1 MSWKK
6 NVISYVLWLVYTLF
20 TGVVLISLA
29 SDITGG
35 TVNTAIVAV
44 GILGAAAILVLLL
57 HFFDLKLSSV
67 LMEKQGIWNAV
78 QAAVAVVL
86 LAVGIVLRVQ
96 AISGAAEDSVYFEL
110 AAVLPNQKVPQ
121 IVHGAVYLYVSIL
134 HTLFYFLGN
143 KLLVAVWFQI
153 VLQVLCG
160 LFLYCVVRRVSGP
173 LAALVTLGIFMCSPV
188 TIEKAVELSPELLFL
203 LPVLLVAWGM
213 TGSFGKNL
221 NKTAAF
227 FLGILTGA
235 LGYLDVSGFFLLFV
249 LAAVVCAQKEEGSG
263 KGAGAR
269 AGAFFLG
276 LLGAAVGFLGCIVAD
291 ASMSG
296 KNSIRVLK
304 AWGVLYRPE
313 NIVLYTTGEQTAIT
327 WEDWML
333 MVLLAMGIFS
343 FWLNRRQDKRSVYTI
358 GICLWMTA
366 TGFGIFT
373 PELIGNTGLYLLLL
387 LWGTVSLEECR
398 SLPAAAGAVEE
409 AAVPEGTTVSKK
421 AAVMEKTDALEEADV
436 RERAA
441 TLEKTVEIEKVEVL
455 PEEEMSERKEHLA
468 EQEESLT
475 EEKTLEKKQPKKVQY
490 IENPLPLPKKHVK
503 RVMDYSLKEMP
514 DEDDFDLDIG
524 DEDDFDY

>member
-20 TGVVLISLA
+20 TGVVIISLA
-29 SDITGG
+29 SDVTGG
-35 TVNTAIVAV
+35 TVNTAIVAA

-67 LMEKQGIWNAV
+67 LLEKQGIWNAV

-96 AISGAAEDSVYFEL
+96 AISGAAEESVYFEL

-173 LAALVTLGIFMCSPV
+173 LAALVTLGIFMCSTV
-188 TIEKAVELSPELLFL
+188 TIEKAVELSPEMLFL

-221 NKTAAF
+221 NKAAAL

-249 LAAVVCAQKEEGSG
+249 LAAVVCSQKEAGFG

-276 LLGAAVGFLGCIVAD
+276 LLGAAVGFLGCIVVD

-296 KNSIRVLK
+296 KNSVRVLK

-313 NIVLYTTGEQTAIT
+313 NIVFYTTGEQTAIT

-333 MVLLAMGIFS
+333 LVLLAMGIFS

-398 SLPAAAGAVEE
+398 SLPAAAVAVEE
-409 AAVPEGTTVSKK
+409 AAVQEETTVQERVAVSEK
-421 AAVMEKTDALEEADV
+421 AGAMEKTDAPEEADV
-436 RERAA
+436 
-441 TLEKTVEIEKVEVL
+441 LEKTVAI
-455 PEEEMSERKEHLA
+455 
-468 EQEESLT
+468 
-475 EEKTLEKKQPKKVQY
+475 PKKVQY

>member
-20 TGVVLISLA
+20 TGVVIISLA
-29 SDITGG
+29 SDVTDG
-35 TVNTAIVAV
+35 TVNTAIVAA
-44 GILGAAAILVLLL
+44 GIFGAAAILVLLL

-67 LMEKQGIWNAV
+67 LLEEQGIWNAV

-96 AISGAAEDSVYFEL
+96 AISGAAEDSVYFEM

-188 TIEKAVELSPELLFL
+188 TIEKAVELSPEMLFL

-213 TGSFGKNL
+213 AGSIGKNL
-221 NKTAAF
+221 NKTAAL

-249 LAAVVCAQKEEGSG
+249 LAAVVCSQKAAGVG

-269 AGAFFLG
+269 AGAFLLG
-276 LLGAAVGFLGCIVAD
+276 LLGAVVGFLGCIVAD

-304 AWGVLYRPE
+304 AWGGLYQPE
-313 NIVLYTTGEQTAIT
+313 NIVFYTTGEQTAIN
-327 WEDWML
+327 WDDWML
-333 MVLLAMGIFS
+333 LVLLAMGIFS

-358 GICLWMTA
+358 GICLWLTA
-366 TGFGIFT
+366 MCFGIFT
-373 PELIGNTGLYLLLL
+373 PELDGNTGLYLLLL

-398 SLPAAAGAVEE
+398 RLPAASVAVEE
-409 AAVPEGTTVSKK
+409 AAVPEETDVLEK
-421 AAVMEKTDALEEADV
+421 AAM
-436 RERAA
+436 
-441 TLEKTVEIEKVEVL
+441 LEKAAAIPTKEL
-455 PEEEMSERKEHLA
+455 PEEELSERRENLA
-468 EQEESLT
+468 GQEESLT
-475 EEKTLEKKQPKKVQY
+475 GEKAPEKKQPQKVQY

-503 RVMDYSLKEMP
+503 CVMDYSLKEMP

>member
-20 TGVVLISLA
+20 TGVVIIGLA

-35 TVNTAIVAV
+35 TVNTAIVAA
-44 GILGAAAILVLLL
+44 GILGAAATILVLLL

-67 LMEKQGIWNAV
+67 LLEKQGIWNAV

-96 AISGAAEDSVYFEL
+96 AVPGAAEDSVYFQL
-110 AAVLPNQKVPQ
+110 AAVQPNQEVPQ

-160 LFLYCVVRRVSGP
+160 LFLYCVARRVSGP

-188 TIEKAVELSPELLFL
+188 TIEKAVELSPELFFL

-213 TGSFGKNL
+213 TGSFEKNL

-227 FLGILTGA
+227 LLGILTGV
-235 LGYLDVSGFFLLFV
+235 LGYLDVSGFFLLLV
-249 LAAVVCAQKEEGSG
+249 LAAVVCSQKEAGTG

-269 AGAFFLG
+269 AGAFLLG

-304 AWGVLYRPE
+304 AWGVLYQPE

-358 GICLWMTA
+358 GICLWLTA

-398 SLPAAAGAVEE
+398 SLQKAAVVVETADAMEETAVPKRVAVSETVV
-409 AAVPEGTTVSKK
+409 VPEGTTVSEK
-421 AAVMEKTDALEEADV
+421 AGVMEKTDA
-436 RERAA
+436 
-441 TLEKTVEIEKVEVL
+441 
-455 PEEEMSERKEHLA
+455 P
-468 EQEESLT
+468 
-475 EEKTLEKKQPKKVQY
+475 EKKQPKKVQY
-490 IENPLPLPKKHVK
+490 IENPLPLPKKHIK

>member
-20 TGVVLISLA
+20 TGVVIIGLA

-35 TVNTAIVAV
+35 TVNTAIVAA

-67 LMEKQGIWNAV
+67 LLEKQGIWNAV

-96 AISGAAEDSVYFEL
+96 AVPGAAEDSVYFQL
-110 AAVLPNQKVPQ
+110 AAVQPNQEVPQ

-160 LFLYCVVRRVSGP
+160 LFLYCVARRVSGP

-188 TIEKAVELSPELLFL
+188 TIEKAVELSPELFFL

-213 TGSFGKNL
+213 TGSFEKNL

-227 FLGILTGA
+227 LLGILTGV
-235 LGYLDVSGFFLLFV
+235 LGYLDVSGFFLLLV
-249 LAAVVCAQKEEGSG
+249 LAAVVCSQKEAGFG
-263 KGAGAR
+263 KGTGAR
-269 AGAFFLG
+269 AGAFLLG

-333 MVLLAMGIFS
+333 IVLAMGIFS

-358 GICLWMTA
+358 GICLWLTA

-398 SLPAAAGAVEE
+398 SLQKAAVVVETADAMEETAVPKRVAVSETVV
-409 AAVPEGTTVSKK
+409 VPEGTTVSEK
-421 AAVMEKTDALEEADV
+421 ADVMEKTDA
-436 RERAA
+436 
-441 TLEKTVEIEKVEVL
+441 
-455 PEEEMSERKEHLA
+455 P
-468 EQEESLT
+468 
-475 EEKTLEKKQPKKVQY
+475 EKKQPKKVQY
-490 IENPLPLPKKHVK
+490 IENPLPLPKKHIK